1 MFESITE
8 KLQAAFKKLSGQAR
22 LSEKNIQD
30 GLREVRMALLEA
42 DVNYKIVKEFIETVT
57 KRAVGKDV
65 IDSITPAQQIIK
77 IVHDELINLMGATEE
92 GIKFASEPPTIFMMV
107 GLQGCG
113 KTTTC
118 AKLAKYLTKKSH
130 QPLLVAADV
139 QRPAAVDQL
148 KTLGKQLNIPVYSE
162 KNTTPPKICEN
173 SLKFAR
179 ENNLD
184 CIILDTA
191 GRLHINQ
198 ELMDEL
204 KAISTRLKPQYV
216 FLVADAMTGQDAVN
230 SAKSFNEWLPL
241 AGVILTKLDGD
252 ARGGAAISIRAVTG
266 KSIRFVGIGEKID
279 NFEEFYPERMASRI
293 LGMGD
298 IVSLV
303 EKAQENMDEA
313 KAKKLE
319 EKLRKNKLDL
329 QDFLEQLQQ
338 IKKMGSLKDILA
350 MLPGVGGAIKNLD
363 IDDKHI
369 KKIEAIIQSMTP
381 YERENPEVIDI
392 KRRNRIS
399 KGSGTVPGDVSQLI
413 KQFNDMQKM
422 MKNMPKMGKMMGK
435 MGGFL
440 GK

>member
-57 KRAVGKDV
+57 KRAIGKDV

-77 IVHDELINLMGATEE
+77 IVNDELVNLMGAKEE
-92 GIKFASEPPTIFMMV
+92 GVRFASEPPTIFMMV

-118 AKLAKYLTKKSH
+118 AKLAKYLTKKAH

-162 KNTTPPKICEN
+162 KGTTPPKICEN

-204 KAISTRLKPQYV
+204 KAISGRLKPQYV

-252 ARGGAAISIRAVTG
+252 ARGGAAISIKAVTG
-266 KSIRFVGIGEKID
+266 QPIRFVGIGEKID

-399 KGSGTVPGDVSQLI
+399 KGSGTLPGDVSQLI
-413 KQFNDMQKM
+413 KQFNAMQKR